1 MPVQEYVM
9 IAVRRS
15 PLSLSPMFGLSSAL
29 SMLSALEESA
39 PSVRAGEVTEADDSY
54 TVTVPVPG
62 LSREEITLSAT
73 DSTLTLEGARKLTV
87 PEGFKVVHRER
98 SDYRVSRRL
107 KVPRAIDPDGITAE
121 LTDGVLT
128 ITVPKAASARLRQ
141 IAIR

>member
-1 MPVQEYVM
+1 MLT
-9 IAVRRS
+9 VRRS
-15 PLSLSPMFGLSSAL
+15 PLSRSPMLGLSSAL

-62 LSREEITLSAT
+62 LSRDDITLSASE
-73 DSTLTLEGARKLTV
+73 STLTLEGARSLDA

-107 KVPRAIDPDGITAE
+107 KFPRAIEPDNITAE
-121 LTDGVLT
+121 LVDGILT
-128 ITVPKAASARLRQ
+128 VTVPKSPAARLRK
-141 IAIR
+141 ITIG